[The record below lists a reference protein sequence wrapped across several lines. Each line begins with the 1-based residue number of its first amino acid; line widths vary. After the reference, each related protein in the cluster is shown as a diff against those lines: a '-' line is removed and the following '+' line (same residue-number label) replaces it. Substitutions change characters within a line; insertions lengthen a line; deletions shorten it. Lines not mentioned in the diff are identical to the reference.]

1 MTHTF
6 TPRGVCSRRMTV
18 ELEDGI
24 IKDVRIEG
32 GCSGNLQGISRLL
45 VGMKATDAIKQMKGI
60 SRLVI
65 GMKATDAIERMKG
78 ISCGGKPTSCPDQ
91 LSKALEEALK
101 KAE

>member
-6 TPRGVCSRRMTV
+6 TPRGVCSRRITG

-32 GCSGNLQGISRLL
+32 GCSGNLQGISRL
-45 VGMKATDAIKQMKGI
+45 V
-60 SRLVI
+60 V

-91 LSKALEEALK
+91 LSKALEEALE